1 MSQKRSLQPHEI
13 CHLLNDLSDGD
24 VSDIPDDE
32 YDDQDNASDVS
43 AASHDGFEIEHESYT
58 EVEDPWVIATD
69 KASALLT
76 SRARPPSPVHPS
88 NVGLISSGDIFDAV
102 SI

>member
-43 AASHDGFEIEHESYT
+43 VESHDGFEIEHESDI
-58 EVEDPWVIATD
+58 EVQDPWVIATD
-69 KASALLT
+69 KASAL

-88 NVGLISSGDIFDAV
+88 NVGLIMSGDIFDAV